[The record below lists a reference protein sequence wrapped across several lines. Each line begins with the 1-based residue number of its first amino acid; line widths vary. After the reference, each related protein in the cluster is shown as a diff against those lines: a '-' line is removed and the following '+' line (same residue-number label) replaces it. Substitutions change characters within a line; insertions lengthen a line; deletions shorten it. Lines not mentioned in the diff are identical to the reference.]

1 MRKRKH
7 TIFTLLAAAMLICS
21 TAGTSLAAWQAAG
34 DSVHVI
40 DLAGVKARIAEE
52 YSGADSVYPG
62 NTIGKVVNVKNMG
75 DADCVVRVKVEKA
88 WGELRD
94 GDGKLIVNS
103 ALPTGNI
110 LIEYDTAH
118 WHYDQSDG
126 YFYYKGVLKPG
137 ETTLAPLFKEFTVSK
152 DTGNE
157 YAGLTADIVI
167 QMECVQAAGGGI
179 SMWNKTF
186 EALGIQ
192 YTPAAPPETVT
203 SVTFAEGEFAFSP
216 VNTDLFANFKQL
228 LPGEVRS
235 QRIEVSNTSGQP
247 VEIFLRAEEMQQVS
261 DNPETLA
268 LINKLLREHAVIIV
282 TDEDGTVI
290 YKGPVWGEPH
300 RDGAKPNTMRYDIS
314 LGLFAPGK
322 VKRLNVQL
330 SLDPNL
336 GDEYQNLLGRI
347 QWVWSARGDS
357 PETPAIPA
365 IPAAPAT
372 PSTPSVPKTGDT
384 SSLLLWAGMMAAS
397 AVLFVLTLAW
407 GRKSKRKQTI

>member
-7 TIFTLLAAAMLICS
+7 TICTLLAAAVLLFS

-34 DSVHVI
+34 DSVHEI

-52 YSGADSVYPG
+52 YGGADSVYPG
-62 NTIGKVVNVKNMG
+62 NTVGKVVNVKNMG
-75 DADCVVRVKVEKA
+75 DADCVVRVKAEKA
-88 WGELRD
+88 WGERQA
-94 GDGKLIVNS
+94 GDGKMVVNS
-103 ALPTGNI
+103 ALPTDNI

-118 WHYDQSDG
+118 WRYDQSDG

-167 QMECVQAAGGGI
+167 RMECVQAAGGGI
-179 SMWNKTF
+179 SIWNKTF

-192 YTPAAPPETVT
+192 YTPAALSETVT
-203 SVTFAEGEFAFSP
+203 SVTFTEGEFAFNP
-216 VNTDLFANFKQL
+216 ANTDLFANFKQL

-247 VEIFLRAEEMQQVS
+247 VEIFLRAEDIHQVS

-268 LINKLLREHAVIIV
+268 LINKLLREHAVITV
-282 TDEDGTVI
+282 TGEDGTVM
-290 YKGPVWGEPH
+290 YKGPVWGEPFM
-300 RDGAKPNTMRYDIS
+300 DGAKPNTMRYDIS
-314 LGLFAPGK
+314 LGLFAPGM

-330 SLDPNL
+330 SLEPKL

-357 PETPAIPA
+357 PETPSV
-365 IPAAPAT
+365 
-372 PSTPSVPKTGDT
+372 PSTPPPSVPNTGDT
-384 SSLLLWAGMMAAS
+384 SSVLLWAGLMGVS
-397 AVLFVLTLAW
+397 AVLFILTLVW
-407 GRKSKRKQTI
+407 GRKSQRKQTA